1 MTEDNEAHTQA
12 AVRPVPHAGPG
23 LYLLLL
29 REATSTCMGPE
40 AS

>member
-1 MTEDNEAHTQA
+1 MTEENEAHTQA
-12 AVRPVPHAGPG
+12 AVHPVPHAGPG

-29 REATSTCMGPE
+29 REAASARVGPE

>member
-1 MTEDNEAHTQA
+1 MTEDHEAHTQA
-12 AVRPVPHAGPG
+12 AVHPVPHAGPL

-29 REATSTCMGPE
+29 REATPTRMGPE